1 MATGFGRHFQE
12 SLIGDLSSLYH
23 ILSLRS
29 LWSLAGFIINGIAFV
44 QGLETVAAD
53 GGEVNKQIVSPIF
66 RSNETEPF

>member
-12 SLIGDLSSLYH
+12 TLLGDLSCLYH

-29 LWSLAGFIINGIAFV
+29 LGSLAGFIVNGITFV

-53 GGEVNKQIVSPIF
+53 GGEVNKQIISPVF
-66 RSNETEPF
+66 WSNETEPF